1 MLAKGKPFLFL
12 IRHPPCYS
20 YIQSSLEKVLAVIEE
35 INIYIK
41 SNFRYGYFIMVNQVV
56 MTTV

>member
-1 MLAKGKPFLFL
+1 MLAKGKQVVLL

-20 YIQSSLEKVLAVIEE
+20 YIQSSPVKVLAVIEE

-41 SNFRYGYFIMVNQVV
+41 SKSF
-56 MTTV
+56 TVI